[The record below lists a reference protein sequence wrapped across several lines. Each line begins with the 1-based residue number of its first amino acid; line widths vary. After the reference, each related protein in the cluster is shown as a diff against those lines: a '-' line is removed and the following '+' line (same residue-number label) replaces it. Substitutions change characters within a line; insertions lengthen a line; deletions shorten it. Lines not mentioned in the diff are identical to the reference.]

1 MLPAV
6 VCKPHQPTGGDRRQ
20 TSRRDDPGHRA
31 LARAP
36 WISGKIHQGVMPIT
50 SGVRAP
56 RYEGAGD
63 HRMVTDEEKIPFAGK
78 YVSADFLVLYC
89 SKRYIPIF

>member
-1 MLPAV
+1 MPGCENLVTA
-6 VCKPHQPTGGDRRQ
+6 TGCFRLWSASHTSGDLGR
-20 TSRRDDPGHRA
+20 RA

-50 SGVRAP
+50 SGARAP

-78 YVSADFLVLYC
+78 YVSADLLVLYC
-89 SKRYIPIF
+89 SKSSISIF